1 MSLSSLCASVYVVI
15 ALVGG
20 ASSASRHH
28 LQHQSTS
35 TYDCLIPSFAA
46 APVSSPQKLQ
56 S

>member
-1 MSLSSLCASVYVVI
+1 MSLSSLRASVCVVI

-20 ASSASRHH
+20 SSSASFPH
-28 LQHQSTS
+28 LQYQSAS